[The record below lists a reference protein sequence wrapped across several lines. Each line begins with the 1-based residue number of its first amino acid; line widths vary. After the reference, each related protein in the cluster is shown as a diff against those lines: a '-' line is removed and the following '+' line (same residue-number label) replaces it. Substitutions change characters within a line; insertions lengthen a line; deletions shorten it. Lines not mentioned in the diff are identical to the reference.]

1 MLNLRIKRMLFQADV
16 PSSSNHSENLKL
28 WPWDE
33 DLPPAFDP
41 SDGGFL
47 SFVPPP
53 PRPWFL
59 EDVAPDGVTTC
70 DLCSWAM
77 QDGQAISFEGRGR
90 QAGRPSSAGEIRMNY
105 PSYLLSLAC
114 TFKVERFENDES
126 AGELG
131 WVLTLVIVSV
141 SSALIG
147 AVIMIIVLHCKS
159 RLKNSSLSETECGI
173 SMHQRQLS
181 TRPPIH
187 TPDDKEISTITP
199 ATFPNMPMCTNANGV
214 WSWLARRNITS
225 PNNLNGP
232 PSSHVMEN
240 HYTHMEDQYNVEEA
254 LYAELDRDNPDAADG
269 DRNNSPAYQNSAYTD
284 TDAPTSSAP
293 SSAYYSDL
301 SVTTVPERAY
311 EVVGLSTLSLDP
323 AGDTR
328 RPAGRLAAICESGGS
343 SIHSDYV

>member
-1 MLNLRIKRMLFQADV
+1 MDEADV

-77 QDGQAISFEGRGR
+77 QDGQAISFEGR
-90 QAGRPSSAGEIRMNY
+90 
-105 PSYLLSLAC
+105 
-114 TFKVERFENDES
+114 ES